1 MADDIL
7 EKINGDHYD
16 IKESSPMDQI
26 LHIPFKLDSR
36 LENEIEQASLKLA
49 RQVLY
54 CIKPLF
60 YDKYHIEFKSFFEYL
75 G

>member
-16 IKESSPMDQI
+16 IKESSPMGQI

-49 RQVLY
+49 RQVLLFL
-54 CIKPLF
+54 ILF
-60 YDKYHIEFKSFFEYL
+60 YDKYHIEFKSFFKYL

>member
-49 RQVLY
+49 RQVLLFL
-54 CIKPLF
+54 ILF
-60 YDKYHIEFKSFFEYL
+60 YDKYHIEFKSFFKYL

>member
-16 IKESSPMDQI
+16 IKESSLMDQI

-49 RQVLY
+49 RQVLLFL
-54 CIKPLF
+54 ILF
-60 YDKYHIEFKSFFEYL
+60 YDKYHIEFKSFFKYL